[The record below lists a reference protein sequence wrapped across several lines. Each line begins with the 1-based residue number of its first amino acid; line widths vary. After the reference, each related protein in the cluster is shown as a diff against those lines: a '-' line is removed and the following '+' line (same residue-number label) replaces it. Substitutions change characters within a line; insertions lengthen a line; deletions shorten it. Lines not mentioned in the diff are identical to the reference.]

1 MNTNAVGTLGTGENS
16 RFTAVS
22 MAVTAM
28 LLGSLAL
35 AGCGGGGTAPEGAM
49 ATQASADRMSA
60 EGIEGSAF
68 GGASELSEAGG
79 LVDESSTAAALLD
92 IAQARS
98 ITVVGVPVDQYG
110 MRTDMLEAL
119 IAEHR
124 PRLIYAAPTYHNP
137 TGTVMPL
144 QRRRQLLD
152 SLKSL

>member
-79 LVDESSTAAALLD
+79 LVDESSTAAAHTAKALD
-92 IAQARS
+92 TTADAGEAHAARDRWQS
-98 ITVVGVPVDQYG
+98 MAYEQ
-110 MRTDMLEAL
+110 
-119 IAEHR
+119 
-124 PRLIYAAPTYHNP
+124 
-137 TGTVMPL
+137 
-144 QRRRQLLD
+144 RRQLLD